1 MAEAAPPARPALHFF
16 VNCHPE
22 IATLLDEVGPQ
33 APRLIGEPPI
43 GLLAIT
49 PLNSAGWR
57 YDRGNAVA
65 GLGIAVATKKAKKG
79 LLDDMP
85 ASNSS
90 HAVKSSTVAALE
102 LTRRAVERL
111 SQRG

>member
-43 GLLAIT
+43 EFI
-49 PLNSAGWR
+49 SD
-57 YDRGNAVA
+57 Y
-65 GLGIAVATKKAKKG
+65 
-79 LLDDMP
+79 
-85 ASNSS
+85 
-90 HAVKSSTVAALE
+90 AA
-102 LTRRAVERL
+102 
-111 SQRG
+111 Q